1 VIQTCEQCGAVNGA
15 EARVCCFCDARLSSK
30 NPEDNF
36 VRASLMGAEVCA
48 ADACADDDSPAEA
61 DDNRARSPEWR
72 NEVTH
77 RVAAYRARG
86 RRLRTRSTQ
95 PEFRF
100 DSAAS
105 GETGVTQ
112 KEARVRNSSAAAAR
126 PVPTPRIPAGHSSV
140 TPAPRRQRKW
150 EDHLEIDVAQPMLNF
165 SSVDY
170 YPARLEPTQLVS
182 ESDKPCS
189 AAAPLHERARAAT
202 IDAAFLLFAYGG
214 FLALFLSLG
223 GRLTVS
229 TLHGAVIVTAIMA
242 ASLGLLYAQYCLL
255 FAIFGGA
262 TPGMM
267 VRGLGVVNFDGS
279 EPATR
284 QLLWRSAGYLASAGI
299 GCLGFLWALWDRDH
313 LTWHDRISHTYITF
327 R

>member
-1 VIQTCEQCGAVNGA
+1 
-15 EARVCCFCDARLSSK
+15 
-30 NPEDNF
+30 
-36 VRASLMGAEVCA
+36 M
-48 ADACADDDSPAEA
+48 
-61 DDNRARSPEWR
+61 
-72 NEVTH
+72 
-77 RVAAYRARG
+77 
-86 RRLRTRSTQ
+86 
-95 PEFRF
+95 
-100 DSAAS
+100 
-105 GETGVTQ
+105 
-112 KEARVRNSSAAAAR
+112 
-126 PVPTPRIPAGHSSV
+126 
-140 TPAPRRQRKW
+140 PAPRRQRTW

-170 YPARLEPTQLVS
+170 YPARPEPTQHVPQ
-182 ESDKPCS
+182 SDKPCS
-189 AAAPLHERARAAT
+189 EAAPLHERARAAM
-202 IDAAFLLFAYGG
+202 IDAALLLFAYGG
-214 FLALFLSLG
+214 FLALFWSLG
-223 GRLTVS
+223 GRLAVS
-229 TLHGAVIVTAIMA
+229 TLHGAVIVAAIMA